1 MINITFTEEGN
12 KLSLRLEGHAG
23 YAEIGKDIICS
34 SATILAY
41 TVAHYV
47 LEAEHRGDIEARN
60 VRLESGEIIVSCE
73 AKEDALKEIK
83 KMYSFAMRGYQ
94 LLANTYPQYVRL
106 MP

>member
-1 MINITFTEEGN
+1 MINVTFTEEGN
-12 KLSLRLEGHAG
+12 KFSLRLEGHAG
-23 YAEIGKDIICS
+23 YAEIGKDIICA

-41 TVAHYV
+41 TVAQFV
-47 LEAEHRGDIEARN
+47 LEAEHRGETDACE

-73 AKEDALKEIK
+73 AKEDALNEMQ
-83 KMYSFAMRGYQ
+83 KMYSFAMKGYQ

>member
-1 MINITFTEEGN
+1 MINVTFTEEGN

-34 SATILAY
+34 SASILAY
-41 TVAHYV
+41 TVAQYV
-47 LEAEHRGDIEARN
+47 LEAEHRGETDACE
-60 VRLESGEIIVSCE
+60 VRLESGKSIIYCE
-73 AKEDALKEIK
+73 PKGDALKEIE
-83 KMYSFAMRGYQ
+83 KMYSFAKRGYQ